1 MILHIMGPSGS
12 GKTTLG
18 NKIRK
23 KLKNVIV
30 IDTDDID
37 DPNALK
43 LLKKYSFNSNDKKIF
58 NQEDKQF
65 KKERMVKNKQSLKR
79 ILKNKSNKHIVFVG
93 FLHPGLHYLEKNV
106 NKRYAIKIDAEQ
118 LWRQYNYRTSE
129 IIHKNITEIKKMLT
143 NKRISPTKIHMIM
156 SYKLGIRNGFDCE
169 SSNDM
174 KKWLKKGE
182 KDMIKKKYFYNSADK
197 IFKDV
202 CKVLST

>member
-23 KLKNVIV
+23 NLKNVIV

-65 KKERMVKNKQSLKR
+65 MKERKLKNKQSLKR
-79 ILKNKSNKHIVFVG
+79 ILKNKSNKHIVFCWI
-93 FLHPGLHYLEKNV
+93 FTPWFTLFREK
-106 NKRYAIKIDAEQ
+106 
-118 LWRQYNYRTSE
+118 
-129 IIHKNITEIKKMLT
+129 
-143 NKRISPTKIHMIM
+143 
-156 SYKLGIRNGFDCE
+156 
-169 SSNDM
+169 
-174 KKWLKKGE
+174 
-182 KDMIKKKYFYNSADK
+182 
-197 IFKDV
+197 
-202 CKVLST
+202 CK